1 MAYQWVLYETFQSYL
16 MFVLGFFMT
25 PTSWRIPR
33 TVWRDLY
40 SMQDFLVQGQ
50 ISILI
55 ILTNFRGQGLKG
67 GLGGLGL
74 SKDQNFRKGEWGL
87 GGFFAVDKGTR
98 IWTYVRGP
106 GRVWLR
112 PCPWDESRPMPHVII
127 IPRRSMAIQLL
138 IIYICNESIRLC
150 WWISVSKFF
159 LTHVSSPRCN
169 LGRVM
174 RWVTGWC

>member
-1 MAYQWVLYETFQSYL
+1 

-50 ISILI
+50 ISILK

-74 SKDQNFRKGEWGL
+74 SKDQNFRKGEWGV
-87 GGFFAVDKGTR
+87 GGGIFCG
-98 IWTYVRGP
+98 G
-106 GRVWLR
+106 
-112 PCPWDESRPMPHVII
+112 
-127 IPRRSMAIQLL
+127 
-138 IIYICNESIRLC
+138 
-150 WWISVSKFF
+150 
-159 LTHVSSPRCN
+159 
-169 LGRVM
+169 
-174 RWVTGWC
+174 